1 MKDAKMNI
9 LDFYCFNGTDS
20 FGRTVEDMIK
30 MTDDQLEASHDVIQW
45 LFPLHEESNYNPD
58 CPILNKEQV
67 DVLLND
73 HRCRHEAQK
82 KMYKVVLRFMRFLG
96 FDLQLP
102 LINQTNLYGG
112 IYVHDPVSEKNRK
125 NWQTRGNHNHLRITR
140 AIRSLR
146 LFGLEEE
153 AQRVFDAVSKSAL
166 EANCISENTMRYW
179 TKALN
184 GGLLESLR

>member
-1 MKDAKMNI
+1 MNI

-30 MTDDQLEASHDVIQW
+30 MTDYQLEASHDVIQW

-82 KMYKVVLRFMRFLG
+82 NMYKVVLRFMRFLG
-96 FDLQLP
+96 FDLQMLS
-102 LINQTNLYGG
+102 IDGVISSKFVY
-112 IYVHDPVSEKNRK
+112 DPILERNRK